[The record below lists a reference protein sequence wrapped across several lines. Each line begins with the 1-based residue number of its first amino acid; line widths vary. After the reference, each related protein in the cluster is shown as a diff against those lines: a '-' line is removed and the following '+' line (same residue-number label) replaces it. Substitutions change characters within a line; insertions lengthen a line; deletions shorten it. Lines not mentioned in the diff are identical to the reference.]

1 MFTSSETGETE
12 ISIQERASETEV
24 KVQYQSHR
32 ADFHPFIPKW
42 YCDTDFA
49 RLLSRTNLFRFPDYQ
64 VAGESDFLWLTAFT
78 CYGIQI
84 W

>member
-32 ADFHPFIPKW
+32 ADFHPFTPK
-42 YCDTDFA
+42 
-49 RLLSRTNLFRFPDYQ
+49 
-64 VAGESDFLWLTAFT
+64 
-78 CYGIQI
+78 
-84 W
+84 

>member
-32 ADFHPFIPKW
+32 ADVHPFTPK
-42 YCDTDFA
+42 
-49 RLLSRTNLFRFPDYQ
+49 
-64 VAGESDFLWLTAFT
+64 
-78 CYGIQI
+78 
-84 W
+84 